1 MRRWMPPTVFGTGVV
16 AGAVLWLWG
25 QLTRIA
31 AGACDQPS
39 CPTATEI
46 YNSRYF
52 IDGGR
57 ALFVVAL
64 IALIAWAVRI
74 HIRRRRGRPQRH
86 KPTLREW

>member
-1 MRRWMPPTVFGTGVV
+1 MPPTVFGTGVV